1 VSVLGGSIVLKPC
14 VVILEG
20 NPARIELMKPV
31 LAEVLPQF
39 EHVFFKTA
47 PEMIAWLDE
56 GLARAV
62 FISLDH
68 DLDSVVPV
76 YLQPFDPDCGQDVV
90 EYLACKPSVCPVIV
104 HTANT
109 GAGWSMLHALRNA
122 DWIVSRVY
130 PSDGMNWI
138 LTDWA
143 SDIRAYVR
151 RGLIL

>member
-1 VSVLGGSIVLKPC
+1 VSVRDGPIVLKPC
-14 VVILEG
+14 VVILED

-39 EHVFFKTA
+39 EH
-47 PEMIAWLDE
+47 
-56 GLARAV
+56 
-62 FISLDH
+62 
-68 DLDSVVPV
+68 
-76 YLQPFDPDCGQDVV
+76 
-90 EYLACKPSVCPVIV
+90 LACKPSVCPVIV

-109 GAGWSMLHALRNA
+109 NAGWSMLYPMRHA

-130 PSDGMNWI
+130 PSDGTNWI

-151 RGLIL
+151 RGLIF